1 MPLMHKESQKAFKH
15 NVKEEMEAH
24 PGKSHRAQ
32 NLAIAYA
39 VQKKARKEHEA
50 MGGDASMGDMHMC
63 RGGGCEHPSHYADG
77 GGVHDPY
84 AKEGSDH
91 QGTSG
96 PGWFTRRS
104 HEIRESGEAPGYK
117 TKEGAL
123 KQADKYGAYAKKAHE
138 KKLSELKS
146 MPKPKLEA
154 EGGEMSKRDRAIH
167 AFKGGY
173 IGSYQ
178 HEEDEVDGG
187 DAHPMAEEN
196 VEHPESHD
204 SMVSH
209 DVMNQEG
216 DEDEGAGGGDEIDPV
231 VMKIV
236 MGRAKGYS
244 KGGMVANEDSG
255 ESASEPDDMAKWE
268 ENEFDELGKSGGM
281 DGHYSGSEEIGDEQ
295 EDHDRDDIVKRV
307 MKSRSKRDRMAV
319 SGEGSTYGKG
329 R

>member
-15 NVKEEMEAH
+15 NVKEEMRAH
-24 PGKSHRAQ
+24 PDERAR

-63 RGGGCEHPSHYADG
+63 RGGSCEHPSHYAQG
-77 GGVHDPY
+77 GETGHEKGVHTANHEGPGNSFVGSMVKHKGSVPKDY
-84 AKEGSDH
+84 RMEAAKEKH
-91 QGTSG
+91 
-96 PGWFTRRS
+96 
-104 HEIRESGEAPGYK
+104 GEV
-117 TKEGAL
+117 
-123 KQADKYGAYAKKAHE
+123 
-138 KKLSELKS
+138 LSEMRS
-146 MPKPKLEA
+146 MPKPKLMA
-154 EGGEMSKRDRAIH
+154 EGGEMSKRERAIH

-187 DAHPMAEEN
+187 DAHPMAEEH

-216 DEDEGAGGGDEIDPV
+216 DEDEGAGGGDPMDPV

-255 ESASEPDDMAKWE
+255 ESASEPDEMAKWE
-268 ENEFDELGKSGGM
+268 DNEFDELGKSGGM
-281 DGHYSGSEEIGDEQ
+281 DGHYSGSEEIGDEP

>member
-50 MGGDASMGDMHMC
+50 MGGDANMEHEGMHMC
-63 RGGGCEHPSHYADG
+63 SGGGCEHPSHYAEG
-77 GGVHDPY
+77 GGVHKPNGLKRGSGTSMAGVHVRAANEKKEKGY
-84 AKEGSDH
+84 ADH
-91 QGTSG
+91 QLS
-96 PGWFTRRS
+96 PES
-104 HEIRESGEAPGYK
+104 HAELAKGLHESRLRE
-117 TKEGAL
+117 L
-123 KQADKYGAYAKKAHE
+123 KQMD
-138 KKLSELKS
+138 
-146 MPKPKLEA
+146 KPKLEA
-154 EGGEMSKRDRAIH
+154 HGSEMSKRDRAIH
-167 AFKGGY
+167 AFRGGY

-216 DEDEGAGGGDEIDPV
+216 DEDEGAGGGDPMDPV

-255 ESASEPDDMAKWE
+255 ESASEPDEMAKWE
-268 ENEFDELGKSGGM
+268 DNEFDELGKSGGM

-319 SGEGSTYGKG
+319 AGEGSTYGKG

>member
-1 MPLMHKESQKAFKH
+1 MPLEKGKSQKAFEH
-15 NVKEEMEAH
+15 NVKTEIH
-24 PGKSHRAQ
+24 HDKPLKQS
-32 NLAIAYA
+32 LAVAYA
-39 VQKKARKEHEA
+39 MKRKAQHKA
-50 MGGDASMGDMHMC
+50 MGGDAAIEHEGMHMC
-63 RGGGCEHPSHYADG
+63 SGGACEHPSHKMSDG
-77 GGVHDPY
+77 GY
-84 AKEGSDH
+84 ASD
-91 QGTSG
+91 
-96 PGWFTRRS
+96 
-104 HEIRESGEAPGYK
+104 
-117 TKEGAL
+117 
-123 KQADKYGAYAKKAHE
+123 AH
-138 KKLSELKS
+138 
-146 MPKPKLEA
+146 A
-154 EGGEMSKRDRAIH
+154 AAMSKRDRAIH

-178 HEEDEVDGG
+178 HEENHVDGG
-187 DAHPMAEEN
+187 DAHPMAEEH

-216 DEDEGAGGGDEIDPV
+216 DEDEGAGGGDPMDPV

-255 ESASEPDDMAKWE
+255 ESTSEPDDMAKWE
-268 ENEFDELGKSGGM
+268 DNEFDELGKSGGM

>member
-50 MGGDASMGDMHMC
+50 MGGDASMEHKDMHMC
-63 RGGGCEHPSHYADG
+63 SGGGCEHPSHYAEG
-77 GGVHDPY
+77 GHVKGVHRDAIEGMPNGESEAGEVIRNY
-84 AKEGSDH
+84 MHKPGAKEAVK
-91 QGTSG
+91 
-96 PGWFTRRS
+96 
-104 HEIRESGEAPGYK
+104 HE
-117 TKEGAL
+117 
-123 KQADKYGAYAKKAHE
+123 HE
-138 KKLSELKS
+138 KRLAELKS
-146 MPKPKLEA
+146 MPKPKLMA

-187 DAHPMAEEN
+187 DANPMAEEN

-209 DVMNQEG
+209 EEMNQEG
-216 DEDEGAGGGDEIDPV
+216 DEDEGAGGGDPMDPV

-255 ESASEPDDMAKWE
+255 ESASEPDEMAKWE
-268 ENEFDELGKSGGM
+268 DNEFDELGKSGGM

-319 SGEGSTYGKG
+319 AGEGSTYGKG